1 MTSARE
7 QCAEYD
13 MATLYTQQG
22 KNVRRTWFLMAL
34 FFVIVVA
41 VGYFISYYYDSSAI
55 LYIAVIFSVAMN
67 IAGYWYSDKISLSM
81 AHAVP
86 ADRAA
91 SPEQAELFR
100 VVENLSITAGL
111 PMPKLYVINDHA
123 PNAFA
128 TGRNKEHAAVAVT
141 SGLLGMMDKNELS
154 GVLAHELSH
163 IGNRDTL
170 LQTVVVVL
178 VGFIA
183 IMANIFMRTSF
194 LGGGNRGNGGRRGSN
209 GEGEAGA
216 IIAIVGIIFVI
227 LSPIIA
233 QLIQLAI
240 SRKREFL
247 ADTDGALLTRYPEG
261 LASALEKISA
271 YGRPMATANNATA
284 HLYISNP
291 FGAGAAKGIAKLFMT
306 HPPTEERIVILR
318 GMDV

>member
-1 MTSARE
+1 M
-7 QCAEYD
+7 
-13 MATLYTQQG
+13 
-22 KNVRRTWFLMAL
+22 RRTWLLMAL
-34 FFVIVVA
+34 FLVIIVA
-41 VGYFISYYYDSSAI
+41 IGYFISYYYGNPWI
-55 LYIAVIFSVAMN
+55 LVIAVVFTLFMN
-67 IAGYWYSDKISLSM
+67 VLGYWYSDKISLGL
-81 AHAVP
+81 AKAIPV
-86 ADRAA
+86 DRD
-91 SPEQAELFR
+91 QNIELYR
-100 VVENLSITAGL
+100 IVENLAITAGL
-111 PMPKLYVINDHA
+111 PTPRIYMIDDPA

-128 TGRNKEHAAVAVT
+128 TGRDKDHAAVAVT

-183 IMANIFMRTSF
+183 ILANIFMRTSLF
-194 LGGGNRGNGGRRGSN
+194 GGGRGRRSNN

-216 IIAIVGIIFVI
+216 ILMVVGIVFVI

-261 LASALEKISA
+261 LASALEKISS
-271 YGRPMATANNATA
+271 YGHPMATANNATA

-291 FGAGAAKGIAKLFMT
+291 FGAGSTKGIAKLFMT
-306 HPPTEERIVILR
+306 HPPTEERIAILR
-318 GMDV
+318 GMDVGK